1 MSALA
6 APQALPCAVFL
17 VATMSAAGIAHAL
30 WLRSELSL
38 RLSGPVDLHL
48 ELRGRRIFGPNKM
61 WRGFAMMPLAAAMA
75 FWTVGSLRP
84 GLPAWLASGM
94 WDLSGAQ
101 YAALGLACG
110 FAFMLAELPN
120 SFVKRQLDVAPVGL
134 ACGFA
139 FMLAE
144 LPNSFLKRQL
154 DVAPGMAAR
163 GRGLAAVFFVF
174 DRVDSVLGVL
184 IVLTA
189 MLPVA
194 PGTWAWVLLLGPGT
208 HWLFSLWLYYLDVK
222 ARPL

>member
-17 VATMSAAGIAHAL
+17 VTTMSTAGIAHAL
-30 WLRSELSL
+30 WLRSKLSL
-38 RLSGPVDLHL
+38 RLSAPVDLHL

-120 SFVKRQLDVAPVGL
+120 SFVKRQLDVAP
-134 ACGFA
+134 
-139 FMLAE
+139 
-144 LPNSFLKRQL
+144 
-154 DVAPGMAAR
+154 GMAAR
-163 GRGLAAVFFVF
+163 GRVLAAAFFVL

-208 HWLFSLWLYYLDVK
+208 QIGRAHV
-222 ARPL
+222 

>member
-30 WLRSELSL
+30 WLRSKLSL
-38 RLSGPVDLHL
+38 RLNGPVDLHL

-61 WRGFAMMPLAAAMA
+61 WRGFAMMPPAAAIA
-75 FWTVGSLRP
+75 FWALGSLRP

-94 WDLSGAQ
+94 WDISGAQ
-101 YAALGLACG
+101 YAAVGLACG

-120 SFVKRQLDVAPVGL
+120 SFVKRQLDVAP
-134 ACGFA
+134 
-139 FMLAE
+139 
-144 LPNSFLKRQL
+144 
-154 DVAPGMAAR
+154 GMAAR
-163 GRGLAAVFFVF
+163 GRALAIVFFVL

-184 IVLTA
+184 VALTV